1 VNYLAHGRDALDR
14 PYELAGT
21 ALPDWLAACDR
32 RARLRRGAVD
42 AAMGELAQGVRRH
55 LREDKW
61 FHGTEAF
68 LEVSGILARRLRN
81 GDPESRAAFFGHVLT
96 EMLLDAT
103 LIAESP
109 GLLDAYYAALAEVD
123 PRRVD
128 AAAAAWTTAPPEG
141 LVEFIDLFRRSRFLA
156 GYATDAGLHA
166 RLLGVATR
174 VGTPLPHGTA
184 DVLPDAR
191 RLVAGRAGD
200 LLKEPAP

>member
-32 RARLRRGAVD
+32 GARLRRGAVD
-42 AAMGELAQGVRRH
+42 AAVGELAQGVRRH
-55 LREDKW
+55 LREDAW

-68 LEVSGILARRLRN
+68 LEVSGILARRLRA
-81 GDPESRAAFFGHVLT
+81 GDPDARAAFFGHVLT
-96 EMLLDAT
+96 EMLLDAA
-103 LIAESP
+103 LVAESP

-128 AAAAAWTTAPPEG
+128 AAAASWTTAPPRG
-141 LVEFIDLFRRSRFLA
+141 LVAFIDLFRRTRFLE
-156 GYATDAGLHA
+156 GYATDAGLLA
-166 RLLGVATR
+166 RLEGVARR
-174 VGTPLPHGTA
+174 VGAPLPRGTA

-191 RLVAGRAGD
+191 RLVGERAGD
-200 LLKEPAP
+200 LLAEPAA